1 MVSKMSLEGFKTF
14 LGQTQGWSL
23 KIKDPEILEYI
34 RSGDIIY
41 WGEILK
47 HKLYLWLMTSKT
59 KGILFWIAN
68 VNLAVMVFSLP
79 SKRVP
84 SDNLCSSWI
93 RIFRKAFKLSPI
105 PSKASEERDERHSGM
120 KFSHFKDY
128 DNEKHLW

>member
-1 MVSKMSLEGFKTF
+1 MSLEGFKTF
-14 LGQTQGWSL
+14 WGQIQGWSL
-23 KIKDPEILEYI
+23 KIKVPKIL
-34 RSGDIIY
+34 GDLLTYNLVYSKWDAIY

-105 PSKASEERDERHSGM
+105 PVKHRKRERRGTVV
-120 KFSHFKDY
+120 
-128 DNEKHLW
+128 